1 MTAPATRHT
10 SALTSSATPQAVTS
24 APDASPAPAPEVVVV
39 SQGPDHPWVGQAV
52 RFDVQLVRPI
62 EDVGAPPPFSFGEVT
77 MPGAIAR
84 FQEQA
89 PPPDERSS
97 GDATLLVQH
106 RTLLVFPQ
114 LDGELVLPPII
125 ARWNEGET
133 VVTAASQPT
142 PIHAA
147 YAPGSS
153 EALVIAPS
161 VRIEQTLSRPLSGL
175 RVGEGF
181 SRKVELTVTDS
192 DPIVLPTLEFAQ
204 VPGLSVHSAA
214 PRDVASAERGQITA
228 SRTFEATYV
237 VERVGHYDLDALTV
251 RWLEPASG
259 KYHTASAPE
268 LAFWALPNPQL
279 GLHMWGTATTNQLA
293 GFGLSLALL
302 LGFVTVVIRRTRGGP
317 FAFERWLGAR
327 YAERRAYRRF
337 VASLA
342 GSSPLESLRLVY
354 AWLRARFPSSTDRTL
369 APLRSVDAFT
379 TESLA
384 VLEDRA
390 FNPGQERT
398 APAASVAAL
407 ARVRTRLTRR
417 VPSHFRLNPSGSE
430 TAPQPGNDP

>member
-1 MTAPATRHT
+1 MTAPTTQAT
-10 SALTSSATPQAVTS
+10 SALTPSVTPQAVTS
-24 APDASPAPAPEVVVV
+24 TAEASPTPAPEVVVV

-62 EDVGAPPPFSFGEVT
+62 EDAGTAPPFSFGEVT

-97 GDATLLVQH
+97 GDTTLLVQH

-125 ARWNEGET
+125 ARWNEGEA

-153 EALVIAPS
+153 EALIIAPS

-175 RVGEGF
+175 HVGDGF
-181 SRKVELTVTDS
+181 TRTVVLTVTDS
-192 DPIVLPTLEFAQ
+192 DPIVLPTLEFAP
-204 VPGLSVHSAA
+204 VSGLSVHPAS
-214 PRDVASAERGQITA
+214 PQDVASAERGQITA
-228 SRTFEATYV
+228 SRTFEVTYV
-237 VERVGHYDLDALTV
+237 VERVGHYDLDALTA

-268 LAFWALPNPQL
+268 LVFWALPNPRL
-279 GLHMWGTATTNQLA
+279 GLHMWGTTATNQLA
-293 GFGLSLALL
+293 GFGLSIALL
-302 LGFVTVVIRRTRGGP
+302 LGLVTLVVRRARGGP
-317 FAFERWLGAR
+317 FAFERRLTAR

-337 VASLA
+337 VQSLS
-342 GSSPLESLRLVY
+342 GSSALSSLRLAY
-354 AWLRARFPSSTDRTL
+354 AWLRTRFPSSTDRTL
-369 APLRSVDAFT
+369 TPLRSVDVST

-390 FNPGQERT
+390 FNPDQERT

-407 ARVRTRLTRR
+407 ARVRTRLARR
-417 VPSHFRLNPSGSE
+417 TPALLRLNPSGAE